1 MDLQQLIQS
10 RYGISDCEVL
20 DIENG
25 TDDSGKDYIETFFKY
40 CGEEIDRCPD
50 CGHKMHKHG
59 KRSISVLDTP
69 EGGKSSKWNI
79 EFPRKR
85 CPNCGYIWQPKIENI
100 DIIRRLTQRAFLNI
114 AQKSLENTFESVAED
129 YLLTATSIKNI
140 FIDFIKIKEKELRF
154 ITPQFMGID
163 EIKIKKIGEV
173 TVITDLEHHTLYD
186 MIEGR
191 TQEILTEYFKNLPD
205 KDKVLWICS
214 DMYRPFEKS
223 VAGQCE
229 NAKWVIDHFHVV
241 SYANKAMDYVRIK
254 IQRSL
259 SKSERIK
266 TKKGLAY
273 SLRTRTKDLTFD
285 DAAKLRELR
294 ELPETD
300 KRHPMIV
307 AYDLKEE
314 FFNIYDNHQESKE
327 LAIQA
332 YRNWLTKIPLEP
344 QDKEADLYKAFRK
357 LGEMVIHFYDQ
368 IFHYWD
374 CPLSISNGF
383 TECSNRLI
391 RERNLR
397 GRGYSFEVLRARSL
411 YREKNLELIL
421 KNGMATGPS
430 YENEYLLN
438 AGTSDSEMQYEELTE
453 EEIEEMENEEE
464 DLIVSEFETINNSS
478 SDTDE

>member
-1 MDLQQLIQS
+1 MDIKELIQS
-10 RYGISDCEVL
+10 KYGMSNCDVTSI
-20 DIENG
+20 NYG
-25 TDDSGKDYIETFFKY
+25 KHDSGKEYIETQFKY
-40 CGEEIDRCPD
+40 SGEEPLVCPE
-50 CGHKMHKHG
+50 CGHKLYKHDL
-59 KRSISVLDTP
+59 RDITIMDTP
-69 EGGKSSKWNI
+69 EGGKASRWVI
-79 EFPRKR
+79 QYPRRR
-85 CPNCGYIWQPKIENI
+85 CKNCGFLWHPVFDNI
-100 DIIRRLTQRAFLNI
+100 DVARRITSRAFLNI

-129 YLLTATSIKNI
+129 YLLTATSVKNI
-140 FIDFIKIKEKELRF
+140 FIDFIKIKEKQLRF
-154 ITPQFMGID
+154 VTPQFMGID

-173 TVITDLEHHTLYD
+173 TVITDLEHHTVYD
-186 MIEGR
+186 MILGK
-191 TQEILTEYFKNLPD
+191 TQEILTDYFSKLPD

-229 NAKWVIDHFHVV
+229 NARWVIDHFHVV

-254 IQRSL
+254 IQRNL
-259 SKSERIK
+259 SKTARIK
-266 TKKGLAY
+266 TKKGMAY
-273 SLRTRTKDLTFD
+273 SLRTRTKDLTPD
-285 DAAKLRELR
+285 DAVKLRELR
-294 ELPETD
+294 DLPETD

-332 YRNWLTKIPLEP
+332 YQDWLKKIPP
-344 QDKEADLYKAFRK
+344 VPTNGSDDLYKAFRQ

-368 IFHYWD
+368 IFQYWD
-374 CPLSISNGF
+374 CPIAISNGF

-421 KNGMATGPS
+421 KSGMATGPS
-430 YENEYLLN
+430 FESNRLLN
-438 AGTSDSEMQYEELTE
+438 TDLSDADIEYEELTDA
-453 EEIEEMENEEE
+453 EIEEMEYEEE
-464 DLIVSEFETINNSS
+464 ESIVSEFEKANENSPA
-478 SDTDE
+478 

>member
-1 MDLQQLIQS
+1 MNLKELIAFK
-10 RYGISDCEVL
+10 YGVSDCEVL
-20 DIENG
+20 DIKNG
-25 TDDSGKDYIETFFKY
+25 TDETGKEYIETTFMY
-40 CGEEIDRCPD
+40 NGEEPDTCPRCN
-50 CGHKMHKHG
+50 GRMHRHG
-59 KRSISVLDTP
+59 KRSITLLDTP
-69 EGGKSSKWNI
+69 EGGKSSKWNVH
-79 EFPRKR
+79 FYRKR
-85 CPNCGYIWQPKIENI
+85 CPLCGYMWQPQIDNI
-100 DIIRRLTQRAFLNI
+100 DTVRRLTQRAFLNI

-186 MIEGR
+186 MILGR

-205 KDKVLWICS
+205 KEKVLWICS

-273 SLRTRTKDLTFD
+273 SLRTRIKDLTPD
-285 DAAKLRELR
+285 DAGKIRELR
-294 ELPETD
+294 SLPATD
-300 KRHPMIV
+300 KRYPMIV

-314 FFNIYDNHQESKE
+314 FFDIYDAHMESKE
-327 LAIQA
+327 LAIKA
-332 YRNWLTKIPLEP
+332 YEDWLKKIPP
-344 QDKEADLYKAFRK
+344 KPTDDTPDLYKAFRQ

-368 IFHYWD
+368 IFQYWD
-374 CPLSISNGF
+374 CPIAISNGF

-411 YREKNLELIL
+411 YRTKNLELIL

-430 YENEYLLN
+430 YEEERLLTV
-438 AGTSDSEMQYEELTE
+438 GTGETDTQYNDELTE
-453 EEIEEMENEEE
+453 EEIEELENEEE
-464 DLIVSEFETINNSS
+464 DSIVYEFEKVEASS
-478 SDTDE
+478 PA